1 MQRAVENMSNLVG
14 NAKRWQNLYSA
25 NGRLTEIV
33 LLNAGYIPKL
43 SSWNTLNCM
52 QNFWVMWYCFQPG
65 CSCLSGD
72 CCCELTP
79 EKIVLIPP
87 NTVYTGRLHR
97 PTPHFYAWFET
108 KAPFDS
114 PERKILEI
122 PTGPFL
128 PQLRRAV
135 VSDERRKICLFDLIS
150 SVLLSIPET
159 FFQKRFEVRSKVIEQ
174 ALSFIAEHRGKVS
187 NGRIAEELHLS
198 PTRFSHLFKEE
209 VGVSPRQYCLRM
221 RLANSEQF
229 LLLGRTIEAVAE
241 SCGFADRYH
250 FSKAF
255 KKYRGISPARWQ
267 KQFSNRS
274 VPSERETRS

>member
-1 MQRAVENMSNLVG
+1 MEQAVKKMSNLVE
-14 NAKRWQNLYSA
+14 NARGWRNLYSV
-25 NGRLTEIV
+25 NDQLTEIV
-33 LLNAGYIPKL
+33 LLNAGFVPRL
-43 SSWNTLNCM
+43 STWHTLNCM

-65 CSCLSGD
+65 CSCMSGD
-72 CCCELTP
+72 YCCELTP
-79 EKIVLIPP
+79 DKIVLIPP
-87 NTVYTGRLHR
+87 NTVYTGRLRR

-108 KAPFDS
+108 KAPFDL

-122 PTGPFL
+122 PAGPFL
-128 PQLRRAV
+128 PQLHRTV
-135 VSDERRKICLFDLIS
+135 VSDDRKKFCLFSLIAD
-150 SVLLSIPET
+150 VLLSIPET
-159 FFQKRFEVRSKVIEQ
+159 FFQKRFKVRSKVIEQ
-174 ALSFIAEHRGKVS
+174 ALSFIAEQRGKVS

-198 PTRFSHLFKEE
+198 STRFSHLFKEE
-209 VGVSPRQYCLRM
+209 VGVSPRRYCLQM

-229 LLLGRTIEAVAE
+229 LLQGLPMEAVAD

-274 VPSERETRS
+274 VPPARENPS